1 MERLRREKPGEN
13 SVCWKRRRM
22 REERMKKE
30 EKYNDVDS
38 ERVHVRD
45 TDKTE
50 RQNEQTKNV
59 AS

>member
-1 MERLRREKPGEN
+1 
-13 SVCWKRRRM
+13 
-22 REERMKKE
+22 MKKE